1 MNIKDYKK
9 ELLDLGLLPTQEQ
22 ELLLKAALLIG
33 KDSISAWQKWKT
45 RVDINF
51 LDHASINLLP
61 LLYYNLTEQGIK
73 DPIINRYKGTFRKT
87 WYKNQM
93 LMSELKA
100 LVSVFQKAG
109 IETMAL
115 KGIALI
121 LKYYPNYGLRPM
133 ADIDLM
139 VPIDKIPEALLLL
152 EEEGWK
158 SKLHLLFETKGYTK
172 FNRKKI
178 DEQFFTVRAS
188 CGFENSLKREF
199 DLHGHILNRNFN
211 DRIDDK
217 FWEAAQ
223 TFKISDE
230 LDTHLLSPTDTLF
243 HVIMHGLQKGNI
255 TNIRWIADSYA
266 IISKSKIDW
275 ENLRVTAEQHGL
287 IIYLVYG
294 ISYLKELLNVS
305 IPEYWFIELQN
316 INLSPKECRF
326 FRIEN
331 KSIYMYYWTNH
342 SRLHINTN
350 FFQKVILFPKYIKR
364 FYLFNNYMQIPF
376 YIIYI
381 KFTRI
386 INKIFHS

>member
-1 MNIKDYKK
+1 MNTKDYKK
-9 ELLDLGLLPTQEQ
+9 KLLDLGLLPTQEQ

-33 KDSISAWQKWKT
+33 KDAISAWQKWKT
-45 RVDINF
+45 AVDINF

-73 DPIINRYKGTFRKT
+73 DPFINRYKGTFRKT
-87 WYKNQM
+87 WYKNQL
-93 LMSELKA
+93 LMSDLKA
-100 LVSVFQKAG
+100 FVSLFQKAG
-109 IETMAL
+109 IKIMAL

-133 ADIDLM
+133 ADIDVM

-152 EEEGWK
+152 EEEGWV
-158 SKLHLLFETKGYTK
+158 SNYRLLIEQKGYIKFTK
-172 FNRKKI
+172 KKI

-188 CGFENSLKREF
+188 CGFENSLKREI
-199 DLHGHILNRNFN
+199 DLHGHVLNQCFN
-211 DRIDDK
+211 DRVDDK

-223 TFKISDE
+223 SFKISDE

-243 HVIMHGLQKGNI
+243 QVIMHGLKKENI
-255 TNIRWIADSYA
+255 INIRWIADSYT

-275 ENLRVTAEQHGL
+275 ERLSATAEQHGL

-316 INLSPKECRF
+316 FNLSPKDYRF
-326 FRIEN
+326 LRNEN
-331 KSIYMYYWTNH
+331 KLNYMSYWTKH
-342 SRLHINTN
+342 SRFHINTN
-350 FFQKVILFPKYIKR
+350 FFQRVILFPKYIKR
-364 FYLFNNYMQIPF
+364 IFLLNNYMQIPF
-376 YIIYI
+376 YIIY
-381 KFTRI
+381 RI
-386 INKIFHS
+386 FNRKIDKIFHS